1 MRGLGGHGR
10 SHLVVGD
17 DAVLVLLA
25 LVDRLVEELRPAHV
39 VAADL
44 LPAAGV
50 DAAALDV
57 VAGDGGAAGGARR
70 SPVDLDEVLVG
81 VHAVGASGTAGN
93 VCGMARR
100 KKGSGVHGGELS
112 TNVEGF
118 FSWLIQ
124 TLIRFKAEFIIS
136 SCLQQVSKRRINL
149 ARK

>member
-1 MRGLGGHGR
+1 MRGLGRHGR

-25 LVDRLVEELRPAHV
+25 LVDRLVGEFRSTHV

-50 DAAALDV
+50 DAATLDI

-70 SPVDLDEVLVG
+70 SPADLDEVLVG
-81 VHAVGASGTAGN
+81 VHAVGASGTARN
-93 VCGMARR
+93 VCRRWNESGMQ
-100 KKGSGVHGGELS
+100 GGEAGIH
-112 TNVEGF
+112 VEEF

-124 TLIRFKAEFIIS
+124 TLIRFKAELKIS
-136 SCLQQVSKRRINL
+136 SCLQQVTKRKIYHL
-149 ARK
+149 I